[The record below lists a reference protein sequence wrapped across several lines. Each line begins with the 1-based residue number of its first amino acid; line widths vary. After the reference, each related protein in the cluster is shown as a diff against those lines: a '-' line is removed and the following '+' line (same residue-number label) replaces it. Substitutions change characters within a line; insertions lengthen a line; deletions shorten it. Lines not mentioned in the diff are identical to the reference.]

1 MKHVLTTTVYR
12 FIFFEAMFAT
22 PNEYICFLNTIACPD
37 LFCNIKQ
44 IYFEILTNLLK
55 QNTFIFKIYDKFA
68 IFLVAVFYG
77 PNVIT
82 QTDQYNLILPTLI
95 SILTRLY
102 NNNINEDDVGYIYH
116 HTLRKVV
123 ECKNKTS
130 STLQFLSF

>member
-1 MKHVLTTTVYR
+1 MLQ
-12 FIFFEAMFAT
+12 F
-22 PNEYICFLNTIACPD
+22 
-37 LFCNIKQ
+37 
-44 IYFEILTNLLK
+44 
-55 QNTFIFKIYDKFA
+55 
-68 IFLVAVFYG
+68 FLVAVFYG

-123 ECKNKTS
+123 ECKTKNS
-130 STLQFLSF
+130 STLQLLSFKFSISKYSFSSFDNDRG